1 MNKIL
6 VAVLTSGEP
15 EKLERCLQSVN
26 SNSSPHERVVVINTT
41 NTDYTSLATEI
52 AFEYGFPVHV
62 SDSNGT
68 PARGKN
74 SVLEYF
80 RKTDND
86 WVFQIDGDDY
96 ISDGCISRLQY
107 EIEQNEFDAAVL
119 TGSQILD
126 PNGDQRQFAEGLSS
140 DAVLQYAGKWTK
152 EEHAIYL
159 KFKKHL
165 EQKTFD
171 GDLLNRFLL
180 MNRDIT
186 EHRFNETLAAAED
199 NLFFLQTA
207 DTFKFHPIDVKV
219 DDFIYMYDQTT
230 EGAFRRS
237 LKDGKFLND
246 LRKINSAT
254 ALSQLWKVS

>member
-1 MNKIL
+1 MTKLL

-15 EKLERCLQSVN
+15 EKLDRCLRSVN
-26 SNSSPHERVVVINTT
+26 SNSSPHERIVVINTT
-41 NTDYTSLATEI
+41 DPDYPSLATEI
-52 AFEYGFPVHV
+52 ALEHGWPVHI
-62 SDSNGT
+62 SESNGT

-74 SVLEYF
+74 SVLDHF
-80 RKTDND
+80 RKTDSD
-86 WVFQIDGDDY
+86 WLFQIDGDDY
-96 ISDGCISRLQY
+96 ISDGCLARLHY
-107 EIEQNEFDAAVL
+107 EIDQNEFDAAVL
-119 TGSQILD
+119 IGSQILD
-126 PNGDQRQFAEGLSS
+126 PNGDQREFAEGLSS

-180 MNRDIT
+180 MNRKIA

-199 NLFFLQTA
+199 NLFYIQTA
-207 DTFKFHPIDVKV
+207 DTYKVHPIDVKE

-246 LRKINSAT
+246 IRKINSAT